1 MRLRQTHICCAMI
14 ASLLLM
20 GSFCRAQAG
29 ELPQALTALQE
40 QGLTIMDEFE
50 VSGGLRG
57 FAAVSADRPMAVYL
71 TSDGHAIV
79 GTRLNSQGESVD
91 QAILHQLA
99 SKPLSDKQWAQLGAA
114 NSVVD
119 GQASAARIVYTFTDP
134 NCPYCHRF
142 WDAARPWVDAGKVQ
156 IRHIMVGIIKQDSAG
171 KAAAILSAAD
181 PSAALLE
188 HEHNHAKGGIAASQD
203 IPAGIRQTLSENQQ
217 LMLSMGF
224 RGTPGIVVRGPD
236 GILSKFSGMP
246 QGEQLEQALGP
257 L

>member
-1 MRLRQTHICCAMI
+1 MI

-29 ELPQALTALQE
+29 EQPQVLTALQA

-50 VSGGLRG
+50 VGGGLRG
-57 FAAVSADRPMAVYL
+57 FAAASADRPMAVYI

-79 GTRLNSQGESVD
+79 GTRLNSQGETVD

-99 SKPLSDKQWAQLGAA
+99 SKPLSDMQWAQLEAA
-114 NSVVD
+114 NSVLD
-119 GQASAARIVYTFTDP
+119 GQADAPRILYTFTDP
-134 NCPYCHRF
+134 NCPYCHSF
-142 WDAARPWVDAGKVQ
+142 WEAARPWVDAGKVQ
-156 IRHIMVGIIKQDSAG
+156 IHHIMVGIIKQDSAG

-188 HEHNHAKGGIAASQD
+188 HEQNHAKGGIAASQD
-203 IPAGIRQTLSENQQ
+203 IPADILQTLSDNKQ

-236 GILSKFSGMP
+236 GILTKFSGMP
-246 QGEQLEQALGP
+246 QGNQLEEALGP
-257 L
+257 R